1 MTQINQL
8 TAVDSLTAGDLLPM
22 WSNNNGGARK
32 AAISVLMSYIQDNI
46 VFPSAFTKQFAAPSA
61 TGFSVAVG
69 SGEVWLVLTPI
80 APYAAGT
87 IVLPA
92 GPADGDEFLCNV
104 TQDVTALTIDGNG
117 KTVTGGPTGLSA
129 NEYFRLK
136 YEAVTGTWY
145 RVG

>member
-8 TAVDSLTAGDLLPM
+8 TAVDSITAGDLLPL

-32 AAISVLMSYIQDNI
+32 AAVSALLAYMQDNI
-46 VFPSAFTKQFAAPSA
+46 QFPAAFTKQFSAPSA

-69 SGEVWLVLTPI
+69 NGEVWLVLTPV
-80 APYAAGT
+80 APYAAGI

-92 GPADGDEFLCNV
+92 GPADGDGFLCNV

-129 NEYFRLK
+129 GDYFRLK